1 MSLLRSEQRRIW
13 LSKGLCGACGKE
25 PRWTNEKGKLVSE
38 CERHFKYFRR
48 KARKYAT
55 RSKRKPEVEKPA
67 IIVGNK
73 TNKGAKMTTGS
84 GWKLVATKG
93 KQRTFS
99 ASLIKAV
106 PFGSERVAIF
116 KVRK

>member
-1 MSLLRSEQRRIW
+1 MALSHGEQRSIW
-13 LSKGLCGACGKE
+13 LGKGLCGVDGKA
-25 PRWTNEKGKLVSE
+25 PRWTNESGKLVAE

-48 KARKYAT
+48 KGRKYAT
-55 RSKRKPEVEKPA
+55 RNKRKPVIEKPS

-73 TNKGAKMTTGS
+73 TSKGAKMTKGN

-99 ASLIKAV
+99 GILIQTV
-106 PFGSERVAIF
+106 PFGDERIAIF